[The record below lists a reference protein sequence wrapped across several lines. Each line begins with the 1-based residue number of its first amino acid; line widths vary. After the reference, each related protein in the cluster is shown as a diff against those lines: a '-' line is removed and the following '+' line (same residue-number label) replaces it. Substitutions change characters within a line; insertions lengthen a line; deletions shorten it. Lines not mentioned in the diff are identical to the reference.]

1 MRTLIFLFF
10 FFQLSSGSAQ
20 FLSDA
25 QLDTAYVYTSVEEAM
40 KNPED
45 VFILRLKVKRGEI
58 PPQINDL
65 PYLHILEM
73 KRGKI
78 TSLPEDFK
86 RLEYLISVDLTRNEL
101 ESFPPVLLEMPQLE
115 VLRMGKNP
123 INRVPEEIT
132 RMTGLQ
138 VLDLWSTQVQQLPVV
153 IGEMQSLREVDLRM
167 IEISQAEQDYL
178 SELMPE
184 VQFYFSVPCNCR

>member
-10 FFQLSSGSAQ
+10 FFQLSAGSAQ

-58 PPQINDL
+58 PPQIYDL

-78 TSLPEDFK
+78 IGLPEDFK
-86 RLEYLISVDLTRNEL
+86 RLENLISVDLTRNEL

-132 RMTGLQ
+132 SMTGLQ
-138 VLDLWSTQVQQLPVV
+138 VLDLWSTQVQQLPVI

>member
-1 MRTLIFLFF
+1 MRTLVFLLFCL
-10 FFQLSSGSAQ
+10 QLSVCSAQ

-25 QLDTAYVYTSVEEAM
+25 QLDTAYVYSSVEEAM
-40 KNPED
+40 RNPEE
-45 VFILRLKVKRGEI
+45 VYVLRLKVKHGEI
-58 PPQINDL
+58 PPQIFDL

-78 TSLPEDFK
+78 ASLPEDFK
-86 RLEYLISVDLTRNEL
+86 RLEYLISVDLTRNDI
-101 ESFPPVLLEMPQLE
+101 ESFPSVLLEMPQLE
-115 VLRMGKNP
+115 VLRLGKNP
-123 INRVPEEIT
+123 INRVPEEVA

-138 VLDLWSTQVQQLPVV
+138 VLDLWSTQVQQLPVI

-184 VQFYFSVPCNCR
+184 VQFHFSVPCNCR

>member
-1 MRTLIFLFF
+1 MRTLVFLFF
-10 FFQLSSGSAQ
+10 CFSLSTTNAQ

-25 QLDTAYVYTSVEEAM
+25 QLDTAYVYSSVEEAM
-40 KNPED
+40 ANPEN
-45 VFILRLKVKRGEI
+45 VFVLRLKVKRGEI
-58 PPQINDL
+58 PPQVFDF

-78 TSLPEDFK
+78 TSLSDDFK
-86 RLEYLISVDLTRNEL
+86 RLEYLISVDLTRNEI

-115 VLRMGKNP
+115 VLRLGKNP
-123 INRVPEEIT
+123 INRVPEQIT
-132 RMTGLQ
+132 QMTGLQ